1 MVPSDLPAGR
11 AASAR
16 PLNEPGLFVT
26 LAVVAAIAIAGL
38 VVSMLR
44 RPAVPAVVSQDYT
57 SVAGGVL
64 MPTVRVA
71 DAGRLAAALDA
82 AAPGLGARV
91 PDLTAEGYGLD
102 GGAVHA
108 VVDRPGIVAI
118 YHNAAQELVVWQ
130 VYRGVVAEL
139 PGTTDVRE
147 HDGRRYYVHRKSTYV
162 LVFWQDGPRV
172 QVLTSSLPA
181 EQVVHVAF
189 AAH

>member
-1 MVPSDLPAGR
+1 MSSVELPAGR

-16 PLNEPGLFVT
+16 PLNDPGLFVT
-26 LAVVAAIAIAGL
+26 LAVVAALAIAGL

-44 RPAVPAVVSQDYT
+44 RPPIPAVVSQDYT

-64 MPTVRVA
+64 VPTVRIQEA
-71 DAGRLAAALDA
+71 RALTAALAA

-91 PDLTAEGYGLD
+91 PDLTAEGYGLE

-118 YHNAAQELVVWQ
+118 YHNAPQELVVWQ
-130 VYRGVVAEL
+130 VYRGVVTEL
-139 PGTTDVRE
+139 PDTTDVRE
-147 HDGRRYYVHRKSTYV
+147 HDGRRYYVHRKSTYI
-162 LVFWQDGPRV
+162 LVFWQEGPRV

-181 EQVVHVAF
+181 EQVVHIAF